1 MRARRGKLDQDQR
14 EGRGGGEA
22 GSEQRGLQ
30 MGGPTPEP
38 SPWGQSL
45 ILPLA
50 TEDSKPLTPANPG
63 WLICKTGSD
72 SPSLSG

>member
-1 MRARRGKLDQDQR
+1 MRAKRGKLDQDQR

-22 GSEQRGLQ
+22 GSEQRDLQ

-45 ILPLA
+45 TLPLA
-50 TEDSKPLTPANPG
+50 TEDSKPLTPPNPG